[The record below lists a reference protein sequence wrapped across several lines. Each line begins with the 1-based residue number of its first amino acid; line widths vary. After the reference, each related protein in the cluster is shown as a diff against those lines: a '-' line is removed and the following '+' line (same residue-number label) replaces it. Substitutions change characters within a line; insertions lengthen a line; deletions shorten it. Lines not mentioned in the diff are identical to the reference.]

1 MPRLKLTIAYDG
13 RPYKG
18 WQIQPN
24 GSTVQAHIEK
34 AIEAVSKESVR
45 IHASGRTDTGVHAN
59 CQVAHFDSPTTVDIN
74 PYNWV
79 PALNTKLPSAIRIL
93 TCEEV
98 ADTFHS
104 RFDAVSK
111 TYIYDIITD
120 PVLHPLS
127 AGLAW
132 HLPRQLDPTA
142 LEEALNTYIGTH
154 DFRNFAALRGNET
167 EDTDYTRTLTVSSLT
182 ETPNGY
188 RLTYAGTGFLYKMVR
203 ILTGTA
209 IQVAQGRLRL
219 DDHAD
224 LLHSPFTEKKNP
236 LCAPPDGLTLEFVQY
251 PE

>member
-111 TYIYDIITD
+111 TYIYDI
-120 PVLHPLS
+120 
-127 AGLAW
+127 
-132 HLPRQLDPTA
+132 
-142 LEEALNTYIGTH
+142 LNTYIGTH